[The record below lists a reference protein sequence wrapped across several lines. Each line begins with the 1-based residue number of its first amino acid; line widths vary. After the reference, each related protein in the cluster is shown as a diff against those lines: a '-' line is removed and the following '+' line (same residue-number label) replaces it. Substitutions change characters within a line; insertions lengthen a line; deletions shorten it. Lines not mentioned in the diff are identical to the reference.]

1 MHALLLIT
9 LFCTALAA
17 DQLRIDTPAEWS
29 NWEMPRDLIR
39 FNARGN
45 LQLTKFRKDINAVAN
60 AAQFRHLTRTR
71 GDRVAG
77 GLWEAGSNPR
87 AAARVIDGD
96 PSTYWQAS
104 PDDVL
109 GDWFVQ
115 IDLGRAVLAK
125 EIRLHFPDRDG
136 AHPFR
141 QFTLFTA
148 TGMTSDALDDLFIFS
163 PVYFTTQPNR
173 STEVVI
179 PLSFDLQDSA
189 QVIDEGLDVNLQAID
204 QYRLVQ
210 YINFTVESFDPE
222 GALGEIEVVA
232 VGDNISIGTV
242 GRGGSVIDG
251 LTARSNENILD
262 ADMNTSNSI
271 LPVGFEGRVRT
282 WEEQGTWFY
291 VDLGAVFWL
300 DELFLYVLRQREG
313 TVGSVAGA
321 PRAFNFLYSDGTRAI
336 RSGLPIPE
344 SFDFTPLIVQPDPT
358 PVRYFRY
365 VFAPRRIRYLFW
377 HAHIPQGWGS
387 RWTEMMLYSPGY
399 PAQVV
404 LRSPFIDLGTL
415 ANDGRPKVIN
425 RLVWDADL
433 PAGTHLHMRSRSGNS
448 QSAVYTFYNKIG
460 EEVKENKWLSL
471 PKVLRGP
478 VDTTVVVSEDWDEWS
493 ETYTVS
499 GEAFKS
505 QNPRRFIQ
513 LEMTLQTDDPTVA
526 PQVNALSIEYEE
538 TLLQRAVGSVAPRST
553 KANTDTR
560 FTYAL
565 WPKVDGEDA
574 GFNRMR
580 FGLPSLAQDIEVR
593 MGGRIVAPTR
603 LDISADSLHI
613 DLPQP
618 VRNDLLEVAFTT
630 RVTRNGTVI
639 SLELGSTEHPG
650 LWQSVEAASR
660 RANVVMLPEVIG
672 ERRLIE
678 ALDISSSVL
687 TPNGDGLNDEVYIR
701 LVTLNVD
708 EAAPHVDLFD
718 LRGKRLVRLEATS
731 TRQAEYA
738 FAFTGRDAAGRLLPP
753 GVYLYRVDLG
763 ADSGQDTALH
773 SLSIAY

>member
-1 MHALLLIT
+1 MRILLLIALFATT
-9 LFCTALAA
+9 LTA
-17 DQLRIDTPAEWS
+17 DQLRIDTPAEWAS
-29 NWEMPRDLIR
+29 WDMPRDLIH
-39 FNARGN
+39 FDARGA

-60 AAQFRHLTRTR
+60 AAQYTHLTRAR
-71 GDRVAG
+71 GDRVPG
-77 GLWEAGSNPR
+77 GLWEAGSSPR
-87 AAARVIDGD
+87 TAARVIDGD
-96 PSTYWQAS
+96 VNTYWQAS

-136 AHPFR
+136 VHPFR
-141 QFTLFTA
+141 QFTVFTA
-148 TGMTSDALDDLFIFS
+148 TGITSDALDDLFIFS

-189 QVIDEGLDVNLQAID
+189 QVVDEGLDVELETID

-210 YINFTVESFDPE
+210 YINFTVEEFDPE
-222 GALGEIEVVA
+222 GALGEIEVIA
-232 VGDNISIGTV
+232 VGDNISIGTI

-313 TVGSVAGA
+313 TVGTVAGA

-365 VFAPRRIRYLFW
+365 VFAPRRVRYLFW

-399 PAQVV
+399 PAEVV
-404 LRSPFIDLGTL
+404 LRSPFIDLGAL
-415 ANDGRPKVIN
+415 ARDERPKVIN
-425 RLVWDADL
+425 RLQWDADL
-433 PAGTHLHMRSRSGNS
+433 PAGTRLQMRSRSGNS
-448 QSAVYTFYNKIG
+448 QRAVYAFYNKIG
-460 EEVKENKWLSL
+460 EEVTENKWLSL
-471 PKVLRGP
+471 PKVLRGA
-478 VDTTVVVSEDWDEWS
+478 VDTTIVVGEDWDEWS
-493 ETYTVS
+493 EDYTTS

-513 LEMTLQTDDPTVA
+513 LEMRLQTDDPSVA
-526 PQVNALSIEYEE
+526 PQINALTIEYEE
-538 TLLQRAVGSVAPRST
+538 TLLQGAAGSVAPRST
-553 KANTDTR
+553 TANTDTR

-565 WPKVDGEDA
+565 WPRADREDA

-580 FGLPSLAQDIEVR
+580 FALPAFARDVEVR
-593 MGGRIVAPTR
+593 VGGASVTPTQ
-603 LDISADSLHI
+603 LHVSADSLHI

-618 VRNDLLEVAFTT
+618 VRDDSVEVEFTT
-630 RVTRNGTVI
+630 RITRNGTVI
-639 SLELGSTEHPG
+639 ALELGSTEHPG
-650 LWQSVEAASR
+650 LWQSVEAAAR
-660 RANVVMLPEVIG
+660 RANIVMLPDVIG
-672 ERRLIE
+672 NRTLID
-678 ALDISSSVL
+678 ALEISSPLL
-687 TPNGDGLNDEVYIR
+687 TPNGDGINDEVDIR
-701 LVTLNVD
+701 FVTLNVD
-708 EAAPHVDLFD
+708 GAVPHVDLFD
-718 LRGKRLVRLEATS
+718 LRGKRWARLAAAS
-731 TRQAEYA
+731 TEGSHYVFT
-738 FAFTGRDAAGRLLPP
+738 FAGRDETGRLLPP
-753 GVYLYRVDLG
+753 GLYLYRIDLG
-763 ADSGQDTALH
+763 ADTGRDTALRR
-773 SLSIAY
+773 LSIAY